1 MKKDKFI
8 ETRTL
13 AQKIKDDMIHGIVT
27 PSPHCGDRR
36 DDPVVIAVGQLCDLV
51 DEFIRESDT
60 E

>member
-1 MKKDKFI
+1 MNKDKFI
-8 ETRTL
+8 ETKTV
-13 AQKIKDDMIHGIVT
+13 AQKIKEDMIRGIIN

-36 DDPVVIAVGQLCDLV
+36 DDPVVIAVKQLCDLL